1 MPARN
6 FSSVSCDTLVSVLS
20 SSEIFLAM
28 IANCF
33 PADMDIAIQ
42 IPGVRLGIVECDGVT
57 VAPAGAALVREI
69 DEVCAAI
76 RQKFTLESLA
86 QHEPILAVRAMFRAG
101 GLDPS
106 KYRPSSEALLRRVV
120 QGKGL
125 YHVSNAVDSGNLGS
139 IETGW
144 PYGIYNRA
152 AIQGSI
158 SLRLGAA
165 SEKYEGIGRRVWHL
179 AGRPVLGDTRGPFGS
194 PISDSTR
201 TQVMEAARDILAIIY
216 APANASAESVRAAA
230 EKLAHRLESHAGA
243 QPALIHGAS

>member
-1 MPARN
+1 
-6 FSSVSCDTLVSVLS
+6 
-20 SSEIFLAM
+20 
-28 IANCF
+28 
-33 PADMDIAIQ
+33 MDIAIQ

-57 VAPAGAALVREI
+57 VAPAGAALVRDI
-69 DEVCAAI
+69 DEGCAAI
-76 RQKFTLESLA
+76 RQKFTLGSLA
-86 QHEPILAVRAMFRAG
+86 QHEPILAVRAMFRAW

-179 AGRPVLGDTRGPFGS
+179 AGRPVLGDTLGPFGS

>member
-1 MPARN
+1 
-6 FSSVSCDTLVSVLS
+6 
-20 SSEIFLAM
+20 
-28 IANCF
+28 
-33 PADMDIAIQ
+33 MDIAIQ

-69 DEVCAAI
+69 DEGCAAI
-76 RQKFTLESLA
+76 RQKFTLGSLA
-86 QHEPILAVRAMFRAG
+86 QHEPILAVRAMFRAW

-179 AGRPVLGDTRGPFGS
+179 AGRPVLGDTLGPFGS